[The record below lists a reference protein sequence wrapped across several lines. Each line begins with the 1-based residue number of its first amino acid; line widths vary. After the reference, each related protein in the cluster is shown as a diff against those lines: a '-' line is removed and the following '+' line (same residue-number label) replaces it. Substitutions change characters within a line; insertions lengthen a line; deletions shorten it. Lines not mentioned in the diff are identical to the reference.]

1 MGTLSESIIDATKFL
16 RPTHATVSRAALHHN
31 LQVLQRELPA
41 NAQVMAMVK
50 ADAYGHGAAHIAPWL
65 VEMGVA
71 ALGVATVEEGV
82 ALRAAGITRP
92 IIIMGGFLGA
102 GERAAK
108 VCLDHQL
115 TPVIHSVDSLHT
127 LSALADAHSGPI
139 TAHLKLDTGMG
150 RLGVRPEAL
159 PHVLA
164 AWKKSGVVLGGL
176 MTHFANAG
184 TPQVL
189 SEQLQ
194 VWDKCV
200 REVRAQL
207 GAIPWIHIANSAAI
221 LRHVV
226 PQLEAGESLY
236 VRPGIALYGSSS
248 YADDLCRHPLQT
260 VMSVK
265 SQVVLTKQVPAG
277 TPVSYMGTYR
287 LPQDGRTAVVPMGYA
302 DGYPWSAQGK
312 AEVLVRGRRV
322 KVAGRIT
329 MDMIMLDI
337 SDHPDVAV
345 GDEVVLVGT
354 QGNAVITADDVAAW
368 AGTIS
373 YEIMCRISPRV
384 PRLYVE

>member
-1 MGTLSESIIDATKFL
+1 MRILPNSKLSATDFL

-41 NAQVMAMVK
+41 SAKVLAMVK

-65 VEMGVA
+65 AGMGVA
-71 ALGVATVEEGV
+71 AFGVATVEEGV
-82 ALRAAGITRP
+82 ALRAAGMAQP

-102 GERAAK
+102 GERAAEA
-108 VCLDHQL
+108 CMAHQL
-115 TPVIHSVDSLHT
+115 TPVIHSTDGLDVISKLT
-127 LSALADAHSGPI
+127 SAGPV
-139 TAHLKLDTGMG
+139 TAHLKIDTGMG

-159 PHVLA
+159 PQVLA
-164 AWKKSGVVLGGL
+164 VWKKSGVTLGGV

-207 GAIPWIHIANSAAI
+207 GAIPWIHVANSAAI

-248 YADDLCRHPLQT
+248 YADDLRHYPLQT

-265 SQVVLTKQVPAG
+265 SQVVLTKQAPAG

-287 LPQDGRTAVVPMGYA
+287 LPKDGRTAVVPIGYA

-337 SDHPDVAV
+337 SDHPDVMV

-354 QGNAVITADDVAAW
+354 QGNAAITADDVAAW

-373 YEIMCRISPRV
+373 YEIMCRVSPRV

>member
-1 MGTLSESIIDATKFL
+1 MGTLSESSIDATKFL
-16 RPTHATVSRAALHHN
+16 RPTHATISRVALHHN
-31 LQVLQRELPA
+31 LQVLQHEMPA
-41 NAQVMAMVK
+41 STHVLAMVK
-50 ADAYGHGAAHIAPWL
+50 ADAYGHGASHIAPWL
-65 VEMGVA
+65 AEMGVA
-71 ALGVATVEEGV
+71 AFGVATVEEGV
-82 ALRAAGITRP
+82 ALRAAGIAQP

-108 VCLDHQL
+108 VCMAHQL
-115 TPVIHSVDSLHT
+115 TPVVHSVDGLDV
-127 LSALADAHSGPI
+127 LSKLTSTGPV
-139 TAHLKLDTGMG
+139 TAHLKIDTGMG

-159 PHVLA
+159 SALLA
-164 AWKKSGVVLGGL
+164 AWKKSGVQLGGV

-207 GAIPWIHIANSAAI
+207 GAIPWIHVANSAAT

-226 PQLEAGESLY
+226 PQLKTGESLY

-248 YADDLCRHPLQT
+248 YADDLRSHPLQP

-265 SQVVLTKQVPAG
+265 SQVVLTKHAPAG

-287 LPQDGRTAVVPMGYA
+287 LPKDGRTAVVPMGYA
-302 DGYPWSAQGK
+302 DGYPWSAHGK

-322 KVAGRIT
+322 KVAGRVT

-337 SDHPDVAV
+337 SDHPDVTV
-345 GDEVVLVGT
+345 GDEVVLIGV
-354 QGNAVITADDVAAW
+354 QGGAVITSDDVAAW
-368 AGTIS
+368 SGTIS
-373 YEIMCRISPRV
+373 YEIMCRVSPRV
-384 PRLYVE
+384 PRLYVES

>member
-1 MGTLSESIIDATKFL
+1 MGTLSESNTDATKFL
-16 RPTHATVSRAALHHN
+16 RPTHATVSRAALQHN

-41 NAQVMAMVK
+41 NTKVLAMVK

-82 ALRAAGITRP
+82 ALRAAGMTQP

-108 VCLDHQL
+108 VCLAHQL
-115 TPVIHSVDSLHT
+115 TPVIHSTDGLDFISKLT
-127 LSALADAHSGPI
+127 STGPV
-139 TAHLKLDTGMG
+139 TAHLKIDTGMG

-159 PHVLA
+159 PQVLA
-164 AWKKSGVVLGGL
+164 AWKKSGVMLGGV

-200 REVRAQL
+200 KEVRAQL
-207 GAIPWIHIANSAAI
+207 GAIPWIHVANSAAI

-226 PQLEAGESLY
+226 PQLETGESLY

-248 YADDLCRHPLQT
+248 YADDLRQHPLQT

-265 SQVVLTKQVPAG
+265 SQVVLTKQAPAG

-287 LPQDGRTAVVPMGYA
+287 LPKEGRTAVVPMGYA

-322 KVAGRIT
+322 PVAGRIT
-329 MDMIMLDI
+329 MDMMMLDI
-337 SDHPDVAV
+337 SDHPDVTV

-354 QGNAVITADDVAAW
+354 QGSAVITADDVAAW

-373 YEIMCRISPRV
+373 YEIMCRVSPRV
-384 PRLYVE
+384 PRLYME